1 MTASLLVNSA
11 VPVLQQFFT
20 HAPLL
25 EQVQRTPLL
34 ILAVLDICLAA
45 AYLALWRA
53 VPDFRAFRTLGIFY
67 FAISIQEL
75 FIYSGGL
82 IPSFSIRALAAGVL
96 VESAGDAMEIPA
108 RRWTRL
114 FWPIY
119 LFVSVA
125 VWFPPLAFTGAWP
138 VPVSEIPLAIL
149 IFQGFRRGNSR
160 DRTIA
165 AGFALYFPVRLT
177 LSDSLKDLTGVRN
190 YGSIGGWQW
199 QYAACTL
206 TALGA
211 VTLVI
216 LVRDLI
222 RDRAE
227 KQRLAAEL
235 AASRAVQQI
244 LIPEHTPEVSGFTI
258 QAVYKPYGEV
268 GGDFY
273 QILPL
278 AEGGVLIA
286 IGDVSGKGMPA
297 AMMVSLLVGSLHAL
311 VETTT
316 SPGQLL
322 AGLNRL
328 TLARSHG
335 GFTTCLVLCV
345 DSDGAVTFAN
355 AGHIA
360 PYRNG
365 VEIECENGLPLGLVA
380 GTAYPAS
387 SFQLHAG
394 EQLTLVTDGVVEA
407 RSEAGELFGF
417 ERTAVLSGNSAEAI
431 AERAQTFGQDD
442 DITVL
447 TVSRVAVETGG

>member
-1 MTASLLVNSA
+1 MTALSLVTSA
-11 VPVLQQFFT
+11 VPVLQQFFPP
-20 HAPLL
+20 APLL

-34 ILAVLDICLAA
+34 ILSVLDICLAA

-75 FIYSGGL
+75 FIYAGGL
-82 IPSFSIRALAAGVL
+82 IPSFSLRALAAAVL

-125 VWFPPLAFTGAWP
+125 VWFPPLAFTGEWP

-160 DRTIA
+160 DRMIA
-165 AGFALYFPVRLT
+165 AGFALYFLVRLT
-177 LSDSLKDLTGVRN
+177 LSDSLKDLTGIRN
-190 YGSIGGWQW
+190 YATIGGWQW
-199 QYAACTL
+199 QYTACTL

-235 AASRAVQQI
+235 AASRAVQQV
-244 LIPEHTPEVSGFTI
+244 LIPEEMPNVPGFNI

-268 GGDFY
+268 GGDFF

-278 AEGGVLIA
+278 VNGGVLIA

-297 AMMVSLLVGSLHAL
+297 AMLVSLLVGTLHAL
-311 VETTT
+311 VETTA

-322 AGLNRL
+322 AGLL
-328 TLARSHG
+328 
-335 GFTTCLVLCV
+335 
-345 DSDGAVTFAN
+345 
-355 AGHIA
+355 
-360 PYRNG
+360 
-365 VEIECENGLPLGLVA
+365 
-380 GTAYPAS
+380 
-387 SFQLHAG
+387 
-394 EQLTLVTDGVVEA
+394 
-407 RSEAGELFGF
+407 
-417 ERTAVLSGNSAEAI
+417 
-431 AERAQTFGQDD
+431 
-442 DITVL
+442 
-447 TVSRVAVETGG
+447 